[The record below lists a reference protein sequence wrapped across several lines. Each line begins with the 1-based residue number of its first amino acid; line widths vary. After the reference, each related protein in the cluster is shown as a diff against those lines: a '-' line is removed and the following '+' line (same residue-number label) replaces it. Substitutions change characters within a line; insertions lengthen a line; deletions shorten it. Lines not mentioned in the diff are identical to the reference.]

1 MNDLVDHVFSRMG
14 MPEEIVT
21 DQGRTFDSQLFKELC
36 WLFKIQKLRTTPYIP
51 QANGQFK
58 RMNRTLLTTL
68 SIASAD
74 DPFQWNQNLRGNS
87 PKEGKNL
94 KVRKKAEILV
104 NEDEISH
111 GGWWCMTEN
120 SKLTGCNVAIET
132 SPFTYVMAMDNG
144 KFTLGPP
151 HKAGEQP
158 SPEEILTLIRPPDA
172 DWFALKSG
180 YGKYLSVDGKG
191 FLVAMTDAASTRER
205 WELVFEDGKM
215 ALMGHNNCFM
225 NYDNDAEGYIMVNSK
240 KAKENEMIK
249 MRTNAERAVVG
260 DSVPEQDKK
269 PSGECEVSYIKLYQH
284 SKVKVSQEDRSNVKR
299 AKVQGNLHEVLLD
312 SELNAVVA
320 TLRRSQRL
328 LGGVPQGQDPLLR
341 SFFDL
346 REVLSSVPSLADVAP
361 SVFVAPFL
369 DVIRSDHTGGTATEQ
384 ALVSVDKFLSYG
396 LFDPACITA
405 ASAVQQIAEAV
416 TRARFVGTD
425 PSFDEVVILRILQV
439 LRALLL
445 SPAGALLTDETV
457 CEMLQSCFR
466 ICFEEG
472 LSQLLRKAAESCL
485 KDMVQLIFK
494 RLADFREDPRH
505 PYVRRLQTRASSR
518 DETFSSRRRLKRRRK
533 HFAAVVSSEPSSLA
547 AVEQAEHCPL
557 GLDVLADAGSG
568 GSGSPPASAGPS
580 DQSGLQADG
589 VVENSNTGNQPEIA
603 VPAKLDPET
612 LGTDDAGAA
621 ETVDPSPST
630 GPYGLPCS
638 RELFRFLIALCNPWE
653 QQQNDQMIELGLNLL
668 TVALE
673 VGVDQLSKFS
683 LMLPLVQNDLCRH
696 LISLLQATKVS
707 LLSSALRV
715 GFLLFESL
723 RCHLKLQLEMYLCK
737 LMELATAA
745 EVLPTPTSATAQSG
759 PSISSRTST
768 LSNTVRLEL
777 RELAL
782 EALVQLWRVP
792 GLITELYLNYDC
804 DLYCSDL
811 FEELT
816 KLLSK
821 NAFPVTGLTNAHIL
835 SLDAL
840 LTVVDTIELNCHL
853 RMINYRRHS
862 SSSSDAGGGDATA
875 AAAAAA
881 TPCSFDGQ
889 WCQTAAPSPGS
900 RSSTA
905 YALPAVCGYSVGF
918 AVSSGSLSTA
928 TGQQR
933 SDDDVKLENET
944 APNSELLL
952 CAVAAHETEIPSHE
966 ELLRLKMK
974 KQILTNASDLFNQNP
989 SKGIEFLQENGLL
1002 SMPYSPSEVVRWLR
1016 ENPRLNKRKIAE
1028 FIVNRK
1034 NRPVLDA
1041 FVKSF
1046 DFRKLR
1052 IDESLREFL
1061 ESFRLPGEAAEIS
1074 TIIEYYADHW
1084 HKSNGTPFASTD
1096 AAFTLAYAVI
1106 MLNVDQHNPQ
1116 AKRQQQP
1123 MSLEQFV
1130 KNLNGVNGGDNF
1142 DRTMLEKIYQA
1153 VRTEE
1158 IVMPEE
1164 QGGLVRENYVWDVLL
1179 RRGAG
1184 TQGRFLRAPG
1194 HGGGLYDREL
1204 FALVWGPTVAALS
1217 FVFDKTDSEPL
1228 IGRVIS
1234 GFRKSAAVAA
1244 HFGLCDV
1251 FDNLTISLCKFSCL
1265 LTPARNADGADQLC
1279 ATLAESAKAQA
1290 AARALFDLVHAH
1302 GDILR
1307 EGWRSVF
1314 DCLLNCYHAELLP
1327 LGLTDCEDFADSRGY
1342 INISRPLPRAQK
1354 QDSSASGLLSSLY
1367 SYLGGSASGGDSR
1380 DADSHGA
1387 RQRNEWRQRGA
1398 ALLVDCRVDQT
1409 LVDSKYL
1416 SSQALSELVKA
1427 LLLASAAVLPDDGAV
1442 GRRRLSDVD
1451 ERSLV
1456 FLTETMVSVAV
1467 HNRDRIAPFWRTLH
1481 AHLFS
1486 LIADHADRRFL
1497 VERAVVG
1504 WLRLAN
1510 RLLPRQDV
1518 GDQVL
1523 DALPALGAA
1532 SQATMPSIARQL
1544 AHGLHQLLRA
1554 NAAYVRL
1561 ARHWDQLFALLELVG
1576 AGAFVGQLDSTGDV
1590 RDQSFDQHRHEA
1602 FNTVGEQPKQQQQQ
1616 YDRGYTSDSELYTA
1630 AAATGSRKLPV
1641 GSVGDLH
1648 SRAGSGEWTFVD
1660 KQQQQQ
1666 QQLDNGPTT
1675 PSKQLLSTRLLLRS
1689 GLRRHD
1695 PDAYVKCCE
1704 TLTWLVRDAGHV
1716 SVENLQP
1723 CIRCVRTFVEAG
1735 LNGGLHYTNPI
1746 TTANNN
1752 NNNSATLSSTHQRS
1766 SLSSGKDRN
1775 GTSQVNGED
1784 KKKTLL
1790 DGCDLASTYLQ
1801 LSLQLLDLTYLIFVK
1816 VATPLFDTPTATL
1829 WTRCWQPLLQALARL
1844 CCDRRRVVRTTAMTF
1859 LQRAMLVPELKQIT
1873 GQDWES
1879 CFYWVLFPLL
1889 SALLNAD
1896 QQSISNPSTG
1906 TTPTTHHHHH
1916 NEDDNDD
1923 AAVAGGGGGCG
1934 GSMDET
1940 RVRALT
1946 MTSKVFLQ
1954 HLMPLSTL
1962 DSFVDLWLDIL
1973 DFMERYLEL
1982 ENNDLVESV
1991 PESVKNMLLVMHTA
2005 GLFDTVPSLL
2015 DRTRHKLNASFP
2027 DLAHAIDTQ
2036 TSVVDQATAAAQP
2049 APAHSATANNNN
2061 NDDDISLE
2069 EVVVVADPQPRA
2081 EAVPLPS
2088 TSTSPSKPLPLSSS
2102 PPPPLPS
2109 SLPPPQQQQQQQQ
2122 CSVLLALN
2130 NNNNNTS
2137 AVPVTGQVILHPP
2150 VDISTVTPQPSSA
2163 VRNDHHHSAQLTL
2176 DHNSTTDDSTP
2187 VN

>member
-1 MNDLVDHVFSRMG
+1 MS
-14 MPEEIVT
+14 
-21 DQGRTFDSQLFKELC
+21 
-36 WLFKIQKLRTTPYIP
+36 KLYF
-51 QANGQFK
+51 QN
-58 RMNRTLLTTL
+58 M
-68 SIASAD
+68 SIAFD
-74 DPFQWNQNLRGNS
+74 RVKGGKLKLKGGKQLGNS

-312 SELNAVVA
+312 RNTLYIVQSELNAVVA

-889 WCQTAAPSPGS
+889 WCQTAAPLPGS

-944 APNSELLL
+944 APNPELLL

-1142 DRTMLEKIYQA
+1142 DRTI
-1153 VRTEE
+1153 
-1158 IVMPEE
+1158 
-1164 QGGLVRENYVWDVLL
+1164 
-1179 RRGAG
+1179 
-1184 TQGRFLRAPG
+1184 
-1194 HGGGLYDREL
+1194 
-1204 FALVWGPTVAALS
+1204 
-1217 FVFDKTDSEPL
+1217 
-1228 IGRVIS
+1228 
-1234 GFRKSAAVAA
+1234 
-1244 HFGLCDV
+1244 
-1251 FDNLTISLCKFSCL
+1251 CL

-1544 AHGLHQLLRA
+1544 AYGLHQLLRA

-1616 YDRGYTSDSELYTA
+1616 QQQYDRGYTSDSELYTA
-1630 AAATGSRKLPV
+1630 AATTGSRKLPV

-1660 KQQQQQ
+1660 KQQQQQQ

-1746 TTANNN
+1746 TTANN

-2130 NNNNNTS
+2130 NNNNSTS

-2187 VN
+2187 NTVQMIIKWMMVSSGHCHLRRHEYRFAKQKRKKTKKLCTNANARITYCNSVYGTARRTAQIALPVEEQQLLGAVASQKWSNRRYTERFTIFAESGRYLIDQKYLNSK

>member
-1 MNDLVDHVFSRMG
+1 MSRNTLY
-14 MPEEIVT
+14 IV
-21 DQGRTFDSQLFKELC
+21 Q
-36 WLFKIQKLRTTPYIP
+36 
-51 QANGQFK
+51 
-58 RMNRTLLTTL
+58 
-68 SIASAD
+68 
-74 DPFQWNQNLRGNS
+74 
-87 PKEGKNL
+87 
-94 KVRKKAEILV
+94 
-104 NEDEISH
+104 
-111 GGWWCMTEN
+111 
-120 SKLTGCNVAIET
+120 
-132 SPFTYVMAMDNG
+132 
-144 KFTLGPP
+144 
-151 HKAGEQP
+151 
-158 SPEEILTLIRPPDA
+158 
-172 DWFALKSG
+172 
-180 YGKYLSVDGKG
+180 
-191 FLVAMTDAASTRER
+191 
-205 WELVFEDGKM
+205 
-215 ALMGHNNCFM
+215 
-225 NYDNDAEGYIMVNSK
+225 
-240 KAKENEMIK
+240 
-249 MRTNAERAVVG
+249 
-260 DSVPEQDKK
+260 
-269 PSGECEVSYIKLYQH
+269 
-284 SKVKVSQEDRSNVKR
+284 
-299 AKVQGNLHEVLLD
+299 

-557 GLDVLADAGSG
+557 GLDVLADAAPG
-568 GSGSPPASAGPS
+568 GSGSPPASAGSS

-603 VPAKLDPET
+603 VPAKLGPET

-862 SSSSDAGGGDATA
+862 SSSSDTGGGDATA
-875 AAAAAA
+875 AATAAA

-918 AVSSGSLSTA
+918 AVSSCSLSTT

-944 APNSELLL
+944 APNPELLL

-974 KQILTNASDLFNQNP
+974 KRILTNASDLFNQNP

-1002 SMPYSPSEVVRWLR
+1002 SMPYSPNEVVRWLR

-1164 QGGLVRENYVWDVLL
+1164 QGGLLPVDAGAQRRRRRPTLRHACRKCQSPGGRQGVVRPGARPRRHFARRLAQRVRLPVELLPRRTVAAWPDRLRRFRRQSRLRQHQQTVAQSPEARLVGVGPAQLALLVFGRLGVGRRLARRRRPRRPAAQRVATARRRSARRLSRRPDARRLEILVLAGVVRTDQSVAARQ
-1179 RRGAG
+1179 RRGAAG
-1184 TQGRFLRAPG
+1184 RRRRWPASTQRRRRTVVGLFDRNDGQRGRSQPRP
-1194 HGGGLYDREL
+1194 HR
-1204 FALVWGPTVAALS
+1204 
-1217 FVFDKTDSEPL
+1217 PL
-1228 IGRVIS
+1228 L
-1234 GFRKSAAVAA
+1234 A
-1244 HFGLCDV
+1244 HF
-1251 FDNLTISLCKFSCL
+1251 
-1265 LTPARNADGADQLC
+1265 A
-1279 ATLAESAKAQA
+1279 
-1290 AARALFDLVHAH
+1290 
-1302 GDILR
+1302 
-1307 EGWRSVF
+1307 
-1314 DCLLNCYHAELLP
+1314 
-1327 LGLTDCEDFADSRGY
+1327 
-1342 INISRPLPRAQK
+1342 RPLVQPDRRPR
-1354 QDSSASGLLSSLY
+1354 
-1367 SYLGGSASGGDSR
+1367 R
-1380 DADSHGA
+1380 P
-1387 RQRNEWRQRGA
+1387 
-1398 ALLVDCRVDQT
+1398 ALPRRT
-1409 LVDSKYL
+1409 
-1416 SSQALSELVKA
+1416 
-1427 LLLASAAVLPDDGAV
+1427 
-1442 GRRRLSDVD
+1442 GRRRLASAGQSPTAEARRRRPSARRAAGARRGQPGDGAVD
-1451 ERSLV
+1451 RQTTRPRPAPIAASERRLRSSGAPLGP
-1456 FLTETMVSVAV
+1456 AV
-1467 HNRDRIAPFWRTLH
+1467 RSARAGRR
-1481 AHLFS
+1481 
-1486 LIADHADRRFL
+1486 RRF
-1497 VERAVVG
+1497 R
-1504 WLRLAN
+1504 R
-1510 RLLPRQDV
+1510 
-1518 GDQVL
+1518 
-1523 DALPALGAA
+1523 PA
-1532 SQATMPSIARQL
+1532 R
-1544 AHGLHQLLRA
+1544 
-1554 NAAYVRL
+1554 
-1561 ARHWDQLFALLELVG
+1561 F
-1576 AGAFVGQLDSTGDV
+1576 
-1590 RDQSFDQHRHEA
+1590 
-1602 FNTVGEQPKQQQQQ
+1602 
-1616 YDRGYTSDSELYTA
+1616 
-1630 AAATGSRKLPV
+1630 
-1641 GSVGDLH
+1641 
-1648 SRAGSGEWTFVD
+1648 
-1660 KQQQQQ
+1660 
-1666 QQLDNGPTT
+1666 
-1675 PSKQLLSTRLLLRS
+1675 
-1689 GLRRHD
+1689 
-1695 PDAYVKCCE
+1695 
-1704 TLTWLVRDAGHV
+1704 
-1716 SVENLQP
+1716 
-1723 CIRCVRTFVEAG
+1723 
-1735 LNGGLHYTNPI
+1735 
-1746 TTANNN
+1746 
-1752 NNNSATLSSTHQRS
+1752 
-1766 SLSSGKDRN
+1766 
-1775 GTSQVNGED
+1775 
-1784 KKKTLL
+1784 
-1790 DGCDLASTYLQ
+1790 
-1801 LSLQLLDLTYLIFVK
+1801 
-1816 VATPLFDTPTATL
+1816 
-1829 WTRCWQPLLQALARL
+1829 
-1844 CCDRRRVVRTTAMTF
+1844 DRRRSRPK
-1859 LQRAMLVPELKQIT
+1859 LR
-1873 GQDWES
+1873 
-1879 CFYWVLFPLL
+1879 
-1889 SALLNAD
+1889 SA
-1896 QQSISNPSTG
+1896 
-1906 TTPTTHHHHH
+1906 
-1916 NEDDNDD
+1916 
-1923 AAVAGGGGGCG
+1923 
-1934 GSMDET
+1934 
-1940 RVRALT
+1940 
-1946 MTSKVFLQ
+1946 
-1954 HLMPLSTL
+1954 
-1962 DSFVDLWLDIL
+1962 
-1973 DFMERYLEL
+1973 
-1982 ENNDLVESV
+1982 
-1991 PESVKNMLLVMHTA
+1991 
-2005 GLFDTVPSLL
+2005 
-2015 DRTRHKLNASFP
+2015 
-2027 DLAHAIDTQ
+2027 
-2036 TSVVDQATAAAQP
+2036 P
-2049 APAHSATANNNN
+2049 APSIQHRSRT
-2061 NDDDISLE
+2061 
-2069 EVVVVADPQPRA
+2069 A
-2081 EAVPLPS
+2081 EATTTTIRSRLHVRFGIVHRRH
-2088 TSTSPSKPLPLSSS
+2088 
-2102 PPPPLPS
+2102 
-2109 SLPPPQQQQQQQQ
+2109 QHRFAEIARRQ
-2122 CSVLLALN
+2122 C
-2130 NNNNNTS
+2130 
-2137 AVPVTGQVILHPP
+2137 G
-2150 VDISTVTPQPSSA
+2150 
-2163 VRNDHHHSAQLTL
+2163 
-2176 DHNSTTDDSTP
+2176 
-2187 VN
+2187 